1 VKILVELPEGLTLR
15 PGMNVDATIF
25 TKQNAFSPAY

>member
-1 VKILVELPEGLTLR
+1 VKILLENVPAGFTFR

-25 TKQNAFSPAY
+25 TR